1 MGLCLGKV
9 TREEFFRV
17 SIDGSA
23 LISKNKHASRG
34 LQISQVH
41 IHSNLGHERFLIIR
55 LKIFLSRRYNL
66 LTEDA

>member
-1 MGLCLGKV
+1 MLGESYE
-9 TREEFFRV
+9 RRIFRV